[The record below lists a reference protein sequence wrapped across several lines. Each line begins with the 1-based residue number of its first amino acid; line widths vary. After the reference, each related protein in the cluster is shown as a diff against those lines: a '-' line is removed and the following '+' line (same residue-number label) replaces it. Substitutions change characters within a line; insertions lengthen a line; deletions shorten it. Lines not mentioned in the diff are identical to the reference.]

1 MAEGRIPRLDPHAA
15 RIAAVD
21 AGIPEFMADLS
32 VFQVLLHNPNVAAA
46 LNEMLRRLLWE
57 GTLDARL
64 RELIIMRL
72 GWSTGSEYEWTQHW
86 RVARQLGVEEND
98 LLAVRDWRASD
109 RFGPVEHAVLAAT
122 DDVVAAG
129 AISDE
134 TWARCAEAL
143 PDPALLVELVV
154 AIGNWS
160 LFSSLLRSLEVP
172 LEDGVAPWPPDGR
185 TPASSLH
192 RSPANPC

>member
-1 MAEGRIPRLDPHAA
+1 MGSGRIPRLDPETARMAA
-15 RIAAVD
+15 AD

-46 LNEMLRRLLWE
+46 LNGMLHRLLFD
-57 GTLDARL
+57 GSLDTRL

-86 RVARQLGVEEND
+86 RVARQLGVEEDD
-98 LLAVRDWRASD
+98 LLAVRDWQASD

-122 DDVVAAG
+122 DDVVTSG
-129 AISDE
+129 AIREE
-134 TWARCAEAL
+134 TWLLCAEAL

-185 TPASSLH
+185 SPAAPDGSL
-192 RSPANPC
+192 ANPC